1 MKFYNFFLLL
11 WVIFALL
18 DPDPIIIRIRSRNP
32 GKHTEK
38 RDRKSKKRRG
48 EGGTGH
54 ALSSLGYLKL
64 SNLLSGM
71 RGEEGISRGN
81 FPTSL
86 HRGKDRGL
94 NIKKRDNVHKI
105 HSLSSAK
112 SPKDKKSSKSG
123 ERISKRPL
131 AKFTFI

>member
-1 MKFYNFFLLL
+1 LPS
-11 WVIFALL
+11 W
-18 DPDPIIIRIRSRNP
+18 IRFRNP

-48 EGGTGH
+48 EGRTGH
-54 ALSSLGYLKL
+54 ALASLGYLKL

-86 HRGKDRGL
+86 HRGKDRGSH
-94 NIKKRDNVHKI
+94 IKKNAAMYII

-112 SPKDKKSSKSG
+112 RQEK
-123 ERISKRPL
+123 
-131 AKFTFI
+131 

>member
-1 MKFYNFFLLL
+1 MRFYNFFQLL

-18 DPDPIIIRIRSRNP
+18 DPDSIGIRNP

-48 EGGTGH
+48 EGRTGH

-86 HRGKDRGL
+86 
-94 NIKKRDNVHKI
+94 
-105 HSLSSAK
+105 
-112 SPKDKKSSKSG
+112 G
-123 ERISKRPL
+123 EG
-131 AKFTFI
+131 

>member
-1 MKFYNFFLLL
+1 MRDLFQDCPATSN
-11 WVIFALL
+11 
-18 DPDPIIIRIRSRNP
+18 
-32 GKHTEK
+32 TEK
-38 RDRKSKKRRG
+38 RDRKSKTRRG
-48 EGGTGH
+48 EGRTGH

-86 HRGKDRGL
+86 GKDRGL
-94 NIKKRDNVHKI
+94 HIKNAAMYII

-112 SPKDKKSSKSG
+112 RQEKQ
-123 ERISKRPL
+123 
-131 AKFTFI
+131 